1 VRGRGDD
8 YVQYLNE
15 VLLCSVLSL
24 SLSRSLADLRLLFSQ
39 PVVVVAH
46 RREGREE
53 ESGFIE
59 KKTGRQS
66 QEIYRT
72 LLGGEATVG

>member
-15 VLLCSVLSL
+15 VLLCSVL

-59 KKTGRQS
+59 KKTDRQS
-66 QEIYRT
+66 QESIYRT